1 MHPASPKP
9 RPARP
14 LALSS
19 LLVCLCLAVAAPIA
33 QADDL
38 SDAQKLVRQKQ
49 LPQALAKIDAYLAV
63 KPKDAQGR
71 FTRGVILT
79 EMGRSAD
86 AITVFQRLTEDYPEL
101 PEPYN
106 NLAVLYAQ
114 QKQYEKARTALEMA
128 IRTNPSYSV
137 AHENLADVYAKLA
150 SQAYGKALQLE
161 SSNPGT
167 PSQLAMLRDLNGA
180 TAKPAAAAPAQP
192 AQPAQAPAASSITQP
207 VVAGRSASGPVR
219 VAAGEVASPP
229 PVAEK
234 PAAKAPLAEPAKTE
248 SVKTEAT
255 RTESAKA
262 GDKAAEKKEDK
273 AADKSGK
280 VEADIERALRNWA
293 AAWSRKD
300 VRAYLASYAPDFQ
313 TPRGASRKAWEAE
326 RTQRIDKPGKI
337 EVMVEDV
344 RISLNGDK
352 ATVRFRQSYKSS
364 TMKSSTGKTL
374 VFIRSG
380 GAWLIQQERVG

>member
-313 TPRGASRKAWEAE
+313 TPRGVSRKAWEAE

-352 ATVRFRQSYKSS
+352 ATVRFRQSYKSA

-374 VFIRSG
+374 VFVRSG